1 MARQASFKP
10 QLLQEIVGGFAFLKL
25 SRSCRFALAFYG
37 EPTGR
42 QLRWTDPVDEALE
55 VLQKKQ
61 MRHSSAR

>member
-1 MARQASFKP
+1 MARKASFKP
-10 QLLQEIVGGFAFLKL
+10 QLGQEIVGGFAFLKL
-25 SRSCRFALAFYG
+25 SRLCRFALAFYG

-42 QLRWTDPVDEALE
+42 QLRWTDPVDE